1 MLHYFGKEIHYA
13 ILAMILVFTIQ
24 PARTSKKPHII
35 MIVADDLGWNDVS
48 FHGSTQIPTPHI
60 DKLAAEGIILD
71 NYYTLPMCTPSRAAL
86 MTGRYPI
93 HTGMQAYVIRAFEG
107 WGLGLEERILPQYL
121 KAEGYKTHGIG
132 KLNGG

>member
-1 MLHYFGKEIHYA
+1 MLHKFGKETHYA
-13 ILAMILVFTIQ
+13 ILVKIVILVFTVQ
-24 PARTSKKPHII
+24 PLQAKKPHII
-35 MIVADDLGWNDVS
+35 MIVADDLGWNDVG

-60 DKLAAEGIILD
+60 DKLAAEGVILN

-107 WGLGLEERILPQYL
+107 WGLGLDERILPQYL

-132 KLNGG
+132 K